1 MDVFDF
7 LNIETEMTPDR
18 RIVGKATGILGPHL
32 QSFVDQFFG
41 VLNSLKIIATK
52 GQANVYNL
60 YNPPQ
65 PTKAGMRALERK
77 VKEIIFKRVFPATA
91 NLAITQRCQ
100 CRCVHCSADPF
111 VDPSREELTTD
122 EIKTVI
128 DGALDLGA
136 SLVILVGGEPLL
148 HKDICELVAHIDPD
162 RAMPMIF
169 TNGQLLEKQAEELA
183 QAGLQTLNISIDSCD
198 PDVHDDLR
206 RVPGLFKAA
215 FRGAKKCRELGILTG
230 ISTYATAE
238 TLQNWKLEELLQ
250 LAQDEGFAEVTIFD
264 CIPSGKF
271 LHDTSVM
278 LSPDDRKRVI
288 ELARKYHEMDHP
300 MGVIA
305 QALVNSPMG
314 AGCFGAFT
322 QFYMTAYGDINPCD
336 FNPVSFGNVRE
347 LPIQAIW
354 HKMISHPDFA
364 SKHPTCRMQTPQYR
378 AKYIDPLP
386 DRPRLPVTIEEIE
399 AGQFDRIKRS
409 PETCVSPDA
418 DCSSKCC
425 PC

>member
-7 LNIETEMTPDR
+7 LRIETEVRPDN
-18 RIVGKATGILGPHL
+18 RIIAETTGLLGPHL

-41 VLNSLKIIATK
+41 VLNSLKVIAKK
-52 GQANVYNL
+52 GDANVYNL
-60 YNPPQ
+60 FNPPQ
-65 PTKAGMRALERK
+65 PTRAGMRALERK

-148 HKDICELVAHIDPD
+148 HKDLCELIAWIDAD
-162 RAMPMIF
+162 KAMPMIF
-169 TNGQLLEKQAEELA
+169 TNGLLLEQRAEDLA
-183 QAGLQTLNISIDSCD
+183 EAGLQTLNISIDSCD
-198 PDVHDDLR
+198 PDVHNGLR
-206 RVPGLFKAA
+206 GIPNLFQAA
-215 FRGAKKCRELGILTG
+215 FRGARKCRDLGILTG

-238 TLQNWKLEELLQ
+238 TLQNWRLEELLK

-271 LHDTSVM
+271 LQDTSVM
-278 LSPDDRKRVI
+278 LSPDEKKKVI

-300 MGVIA
+300 MGVIS
-305 QALVNSPMG
+305 QAMVNSPMG
-314 AGCFGAFT
+314 AGCFGAFS

-336 FNPVSFGNVRE
+336 FNPVSFGNVRK

-354 HKMISHPDFA
+354 HKMISHPDFS
-364 SKHPTCRMQTPQYR
+364 SKHPTCRMQTPEYR

-386 DRPRLPVTIEEIE
+386 DNPKLPVTIEEIE
-399 AGQFDRIKRS
+399 SRQFDRLKRS
-409 PETCVSPDA
+409 PEQCASPHA
-418 DCSSKCC
+418 DCSPKCC
-425 PC
+425 SS